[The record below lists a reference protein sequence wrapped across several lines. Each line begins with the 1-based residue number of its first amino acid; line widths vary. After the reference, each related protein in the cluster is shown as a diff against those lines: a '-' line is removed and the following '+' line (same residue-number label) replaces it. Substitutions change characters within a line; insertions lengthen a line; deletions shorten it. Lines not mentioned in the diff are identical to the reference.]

1 MNWYDFSPEAV
12 SETALRPPLAPVQGV
27 DKGHLLVIIVN
38 ICCPVK
44 SDAPLFSG
52 ANAPSAA
59 SARGPMRRLLR
70 RPLTAARLKSIKAA
84 FSDSYS
90 PNTHKAYGLAVER
103 FAAFLKGRAADD
115 DTVAAFLTAEAER
128 GLAPASLSILASAI
142 GAAAS
147 AAGAR
152 DPRGPV
158 TRRTLRRLKREH
170 AARSRSQVEGLKRED
185 AVAAAR
191 LAAEEGNALGLRDA
205 ALLLLG
211 SDGLLR
217 ISELAAVQ
225 VEDLGPGGGG
235 SGVLALPRSKTDQE
249 GEGSSLYVCRE
260 TMQAVGAWLRVSG
273 IEDGPLFRPVLRNRA
288 GDSALSTSAV
298 RSVIQRRA
306 RGAGIEGR
314 VSGHSLRV
322 GSAQSLVAAGASTAE
337 LMQAGRWTDERTA
350 TRYAAN
356 ELAANG
362 AVARYFEAEDA

>member
-1 MNWYDFSPEAV
+1 M
-12 SETALRPPLAPVQGV
+12 
-27 DKGHLLVIIVN
+27 
-38 ICCPVK
+38 
-44 SDAPLFSG
+44 
-52 ANAPSAA
+52 
-59 SARGPMRRLLR
+59 
-70 RPLTAARLKSIKAA
+70 
-84 FSDSYS
+84 
-90 PNTHKAYGLAVER
+90 
-103 FAAFLKGRAADD
+103 
-115 DTVAAFLTAEAER
+115 
-128 GLAPASLSILASAI
+128 
-142 GAAAS
+142 
-147 AAGAR
+147 
-152 DPRGPV
+152 
-158 TRRTLRRLKREH
+158 
-170 AARSRSQVEGLKRED
+170 EGLKRED
-185 AVAAAR
+185 ALAAAR

-225 VEDLGPGGGG
+225 VEDLGLGEGG

-260 TMQAVGAWLRVSG
+260 TMQAVAAWLRVSG
-273 IEDGPLFRPVLRNRA
+273 IEDGPLFRPVLRNGA

-306 RGAGIEGR
+306 RAAGVTGR

-362 AVARYFEAEDA
+362 AVARYFEDDNL